1 MINTNNSRPI
11 SAKISNSHNS
21 INLLQSPKITSTK
34 FRRDIIIDSNINHN
48 KLFSLNDIN
57 DKITNQKGT
66 TLPIQYERKNEEEL
80 KELFTIK
87 EYKSKNDKENKQN
100 KILKKEYLSF
110 DERKNLNNPIKNN
123 LNDLS
128 INNLTIEEKNIK
140 RPQTAITLRK
150 KSNNSSNDKLKNKNN
165 KVKKQIKYKPI
176 HTENDYYLPK
186 GYINYY
192 KYVTNPEYYKEKVN
206 NKINSITPNY
216 KFINYKDIKVK
227 SSESDIFMQ
236 KDIKNSRE
244 INYNSFRESI
254 TNNNYYHESDIFNRK
269 KDLNDF
275 EKNKIG
281 EKFLFNSE
289 LAKNKISNIAE
300 SNSNWEIKKSILI
313 KSKNLPST
321 KYNIISPRLKNN
333 IPIQKD
339 ITKYNKTKGIDEF
352 INLTRVTSCNPN
364 LDYVKKIKEN
374 PFAFRKIRE
383 VCNDYYES
391 YNSGKSILRKPF

>member
-1 MINTNNSRPI
+1 
-11 SAKISNSHNS
+11 
-21 INLLQSPKITSTK
+21 
-34 FRRDIIIDSNINHN
+34 
-48 KLFSLNDIN
+48 
-57 DKITNQKGT
+57 
-66 TLPIQYERKNEEEL
+66 
-80 KELFTIK
+80 
-87 EYKSKNDKENKQN
+87 
-100 KILKKEYLSF
+100 
-110 DERKNLNNPIKNN
+110 
-123 LNDLS
+123 
-128 INNLTIEEKNIK
+128 
-140 RPQTAITLRK
+140 
-150 KSNNSSNDKLKNKNN
+150 
-165 KVKKQIKYKPI
+165 
-176 HTENDYYLPK
+176 
-186 GYINYY
+186 
-192 KYVTNPEYYKEKVN
+192 
-206 NKINSITPNY
+206 
-216 KFINYKDIKVK
+216 
-227 SSESDIFMQ
+227 MQ

-281 EKFLFNSE
+281 EKLLFNSE